1 LTQKT
6 KNINIESEIN
16 NEGENLTQNKEINST
31 QEENSLKNEEKKST
45 KTTTNN
51 TNVSKHGKCVPLAVY
66 QKVFDDKQRLISQLD
81 IINTQLQTALN
92 NEKIN
97 LVSSLQIQ
105 LEKAEKEKN
114 TLENII
120 IKQEKSI
127 TNLKTK
133 LAKYEKQ
140 LNKKGEEILIKDTM
154 INDLKTKIEELI
166 EKNKAIKNNFKLSEK
181 NEIIK
186 MNDIINSLKNEMEIK
201 EKKFELNNKKFT
213 NLQIKYLKLIQ
224 QKRKMENESLLKLSK
239 EQMTNMRLKNN
250 LSTPKKLN
258 LIPSH
263 NTIKNNRINNNK
275 IIPTLPLIDVS
286 STINKQKINLEVKE
300 SFSMTNTDE

>member
-1 LTQKT
+1 MTQKT